1 MRLDAEPTSWQLAV
15 SIHTCLNNTCAPC
28 RHRAPPQQIII
39 LTDADVDGAHIRTLL
54 LTFLF
59 RYQRALF
66 EKVRPVAG
74 TQRSPPALGPLQ
86 MSRPAACAPLHPTAA
101 KPSERSVSRP
111 AVLAL
116 HAAHSDPLPLAAP
129 LQGHVYVGVPPLYKL
144 DLGRGKSQYC
154 YTEEELR
161 AATAQLAPGSY
172 HVQRFKVS
180 RLLRGQR
187 CRVCPL
193 HAGSQRGLHGLAS
206 VLRAC

>member
-1 MRLDAEPTSWQLAV
+1 M
-15 SIHTCLNNTCAPC
+15 
-28 RHRAPPQQIII
+28 
-39 LTDADVDGAHIRTLL
+39 DGAHIRTLL

-74 TQRSPPALGPLQ
+74 TQRSPPALGPLL
-86 MSRPAACAPLHPTAA
+86 MSRSAACAPLHPTAA

-193 HAGSQRGLHGLAS
+193 HAVSQQMGGCMGWHQCCEHVSCQAS
-206 VLRAC
+206 LRAVACFPWAFPARRSTGMTPGCALLLAQCCMR